1 MMKSDCVNAP
11 VFLCKSEE
19 LSDGLY
25 REFMVELDGEPAF
38 LVATRHRGQPRAWHN
53 VCPHQ
58 GRALNFAP
66 DRFLTDDAGHLV
78 CCAHGAVFEPD
89 QGRCISGPCQ
99 NAELKAV
106 SVREGDGEVTV
117 GL

>member
-1 MMKSDCVNAP
+1 VNAP
-11 VFLCKSEE
+11 VFLCQSDE
-19 LSDGLY
+19 LTDGRY
-25 REFMVELDGEPAF
+25 REFTVDAADEPVF
-38 LVATRHRGQPRAWHN
+38 LVATRHRGEPRAWHN

-66 DRFLTDDAGHLV
+66 NRFLTDDHGHLV

-89 QGRCISGPCQ
+89 HGRCISGPCQ

-106 SVREGDGEVTV
+106 ALSEIEGQILVE
-117 GL
+117 L

>member
-1 MMKSDCVNAP
+1 VNAP
-11 VFLCKSEE
+11 MFLCRSDE
-19 LSDGLY
+19 LSEGRY
-25 REFMVELDGEPAF
+25 REFTTEVDGETVF
-38 LVATRHRGQPRAWHN
+38 LVATRHRGEPRAWYN

-66 DRFLTDDAGHLV
+66 DRFLTDDDGHLV

-89 QGRCISGPCQ
+89 RGRCISGPCR

-106 SVREGDGEVTV
+106 VLSESDGEIRVSA
-117 GL
+117 

>member
-1 MMKSDCVNAP
+1 MNAS
-11 VFLCKSEE
+11 VFLCKSDE
-19 LSDGLY
+19 LTDGRY
-25 REFMVELDGEPAF
+25 REFHVETGNDSVF
-38 LVATRHRGQPRAWHN
+38 LVATRHHGDLRAWYN

-66 DRFLTDDAGHLV
+66 DRFITDDNGHLV

-89 QGRCISGPCQ
+89 GGQCISGPCR

-106 SVREGDGEVTV
+106 TISESGGNVSIR
-117 GL
+117 L

>member
-1 MMKSDCVNAP
+1 VNAP
-11 VFLCKSEE
+11 VFLCNSDD
-19 LSDGLY
+19 LSDGRY
-25 REFMVELDGEPAF
+25 REFMVEASGETVF
-38 LVATRHRGQPRAWHN
+38 LVATRHRGEPRAWYN

-66 DRFLTDDAGHLV
+66 DRFISDDEGRLV

-89 QGRCISGPCQ
+89 RGRCISGPCQ

-106 SVREGDGEVTV
+106 AISENAGEVMV
-117 GL
+117 EL

>member
-1 MMKSDCVNAP
+1 MNAP
-11 VFLCKSEE
+11 VFLCRSDD
-19 LSDGLY
+19 LSDGRY
-25 REFMVELDGEPAF
+25 REFMVEADGETVF
-38 LVATRHRGQPRAWHN
+38 LVATRHEGDPRAWYN

-66 DRFLTDDAGHLV
+66 DRFLTDDDGHLV

-89 QGRCISGPCQ
+89 HGRCISGPCQ

-106 SVREGDGEVTV
+106 AVEESGGEVTIR
-117 GL
+117 L

>member
-1 MMKSDCVNAP
+1 MNAP
-11 VFLCKSEE
+11 VFLCRSDE
-19 LSDGLY
+19 LSDRRY
-25 REFMVELDGEPAF
+25 REFTVEADGEPVF
-38 LVATRHRGQPRAWHN
+38 LVATRHRGEPRAWFN

-66 DRFLTDDAGHLV
+66 DRFLTDDDGHLV

-89 QGRCISGPCQ
+89 HGRCISGPCQ

-106 SVREGDGEVTV
+106 AISETGGEVTIR
-117 GL
+117 L

>member
-1 MMKSDCVNAP
+1 M
-11 VFLCKSEE
+11 FLCQSDE
-19 LSDGLY
+19 LSDGRF
-25 REFMVELDGEPAF
+25 REFTVETDDETVY
-38 LVATRHRGQPRAWHN
+38 LVATRHQGQPRAWYN

-66 DRFLTDDAGHLV
+66 DRFLTDDHGHLV

-89 QGRCISGPCQ
+89 RGRCISGPCE

-106 SVREGDGEVTV
+106 TLAEDNGRITV
-117 GL
+117 SL

>member
-1 MMKSDCVNAP
+1 
-11 VFLCKSEE
+11 VFLCRSDE
-19 LSDGLY
+19 LTEGQY
-25 REFMVELDGEPAF
+25 REFRVETDGETIF
-38 LVATRHRGQPRAWHN
+38 LVATRFQDRPRVWHN

-66 DRFLTDDAGHLV
+66 DRFITDDEGHLV

-99 NAELKAV
+99 NAELR
-106 SVREGDGEVTV
+106 SVAIEEHDGRISVKPSA
-117 GL
+117 